1 MYPLHKFLKYYILP
15 WLLQFCFVLFFKERK
30 PHCIQGEGTGGGEEG
45 RPSLRPLP
53 EIIHSHVRGLLLLGL
68 LLLLFPGSASPRGVL
83 NPVPLGCHLLTPQCE
98 WV

>member
-1 MYPLHKFLKYYILP
+1 MRGHKKKKKIQKIINMYPLHKFLKYYILP

-53 EIIHSHVRGLLLLGL
+53 EIIHSHVRGPSLA
-68 LLLLFPGSASPRGVL
+68 GSVVIIISRAQPAPEVF
-83 NPVPLGCHLLTPQCE
+83 
-98 WV
+98 